1 MIGGAHVVCG
11 VQVGRAFCDA
21 MWFRGSL
28 MFDVNEDR
36 MSKELKKDG
45 CQVRKIVKCFGI
57 LLTNVVWILHL
68 EIS

>member
-1 MIGGAHVVCG
+1 
-11 VQVGRAFCDA
+11 
-21 MWFRGSL
+21 